1 MKRRPTRILLVDDH
15 EIVRRGLRS
24 LLQAR
29 PDWEICG
36 EAKDGL
42 SAVALARE
50 LRPNVVVIDISM
62 PRMNGLEALIRIRK
76 SVPDAAVIMLTVHD
90 NEEMI
95 SRAIVAGAI
104 ACVSKTD
111 EPRHLIAAIEA
122 AVENRPYFTSDACGI
137 MLDRVLAASRSTA
150 GGRSESA
157 LTAREREIV
166 RLLAE
171 GLTNKKIAALLD
183 LAVPTVQGYR
193 TKIMRKLG
201 VDSLADVVRY
211 AIRTEMIEP

>member
-1 MKRRPTRILLVDDH
+1 MRRPTTRILLVDDH
-15 EIVRRGLRS
+15 EIVRRGLRA

-29 PDWEICG
+29 PEWEICG
-36 EAKDGL
+36 EATDGV
-42 SAVALARE
+42 SAIGLAST
-50 LRPNVVVIDISM
+50 LRPDVVVIDISM
-62 PRMNGLEALIRIRK
+62 PRMNGLEALVRIRK
-76 SVPDAAVIMLTVHD
+76 SVPDAAVVMLTVHD

-122 AVENRPYFTSDACGI
+122 AIENRPYFTSGACGI
-137 MLDRVLAASRSTA
+137 MLDRVLAAARATE
-150 GGRSESA
+150 GRRSESP
-157 LTAREREIV
+157 LTQREREIV

-171 GLTNKKIAALLD
+171 GLGNKQIAALLD

-201 VDSLADVVRY
+201 VASLADVVRY
-211 AIRTEMIEP
+211 AIRTEMIDP

>member
-1 MKRRPTRILLVDDH
+1 MKRSTTRILLVDDH

-42 SAVALARE
+42 SAVELASE
-50 LRPNVVVIDISM
+50 LRPRVVVIDISM
-62 PRMNGLEALIRIRK
+62 PRMNGLEALARIRK
-76 SVPDAAVIMLTVHD
+76 SVPEAAVVMLTVHD

-122 AVENRPYFTSDACGI
+122 ALENRPYFTSGACGI
-137 MLDRVLAASRSTA
+137 MLDRVLAASRSAT
-150 GGRSESA
+150 GRPSEDP
-157 LTAREREIV
+157 LTSREREIV

-171 GLTNKKIAALLD
+171 GLSNREIAAQLE
-183 LAVPTVQGYR
+183 LAAPTVQGYR